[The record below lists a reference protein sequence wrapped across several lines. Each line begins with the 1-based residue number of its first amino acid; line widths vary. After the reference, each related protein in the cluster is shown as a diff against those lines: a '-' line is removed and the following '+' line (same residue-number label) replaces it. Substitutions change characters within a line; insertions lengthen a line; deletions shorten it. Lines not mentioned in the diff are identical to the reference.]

1 MAFARIEPAAA
12 VELEKRQVRG
22 AVAREILQERWEQER
37 EEHAREQQR
46 ERLSRGRDRD
56 FGLER

>member
-1 MAFARIEPAAA
+1 LAKRHARGVAA
-12 VELEKRQVRG
+12 RD
-22 AVAREILQERWEQER
+22 ILQERWEQER
-37 EEHAREQQR
+37 EERAREQQR